1 MESNVQFGNSTM
13 TNTSVIKRSPSTP
26 SPQIMQITEADMR
39 KFVPT
44 GITVLLPLPFF
55 KISTTALFGVNV
67 DGFIPP
73 YNLHSPRAGTPT
85 PIFMN
90 LFPVQPTQEGK
101 RLGIKIHQEM
111 AQLPAI
117 ANYLSHR
124 VISGNVGIGIRVSS
138 NTAMT
143 GNFYV
148 SQASGVMRDY
158 YINSEGTTNAEKY
171 DGLRFLN
178 ASHSGIDYAQD
189 SCSILDVSLNRN
201 LSITPLRRDITQ
213 KTDLAQKFLFVCKQ
227 NLKSN
232 AAQVEKYNVGA
243 SQFVEDWLLFTPVSD
258 FAGIAANTLSF
269 TIFFD
274 FSRVNFYTPML
285 LFIPF
290 PPFSNET
297 TRREVFLF
305 TKTFYDKFPDLAISD
320 YKFAEPAVRL
330 VVAKRPVNNEKPAR
344 RNNEV

>member
-1 MESNVQFGNSTM
+1 MESNVQFGNSSM
-13 TNTSVIKRSPSTP
+13 TNTSVIKNSPSTP
-26 SPQIMQITEADMR
+26 SPQIVQISEADMR

-44 GITVLLPLPFF
+44 GITVLLPLPFV
-55 KISTTALFGVNV
+55 KISTASLFAINV

-73 YNLHSPRAGTPT
+73 YNLHSPKAGTPT

-101 RLGIKIHQEM
+101 RLGVKIHQEM
-111 AQLPAI
+111 AQIPAI

-124 VISGNVGIGIRVSS
+124 VVSGNVGIGIRVSS

-148 SQASGVMRDY
+148 SQASGVMRDFY
-158 YINSEGTTNAEKY
+158 VNSSTTTNAEKY

-189 SCSILDVSLNRN
+189 SCSVLDVSLNRN
-201 LSITPLRRDITQ
+201 LSITPIRRDVTQ
-213 KTDLAQKFLFVCKQ
+213 KTDLAQKFLFVCDE

-232 AAQVEKYNVGA
+232 AAQVERYNVGA

-258 FAGIAANTLSF
+258 FSGIAANTLSF
-269 TIFFD
+269 TMFFD
-274 FSRVNFYTPML
+274 YSRVNFYTPML
-285 LFIPF
+285 PLIPF
-290 PPFSNET
+290 PPFSDAT
-297 TRREVFLF
+297 DRREIFLF
-305 TKTFYDKFPDLAISD
+305 TNTFYDQYSDLELSK
-320 YKFAEPAVRL
+320 YKFATAAPVRR
-330 VVAKRPVNNEKPAR
+330 VGIHKQQ
-344 RNNEV
+344 